1 MHSSATPL
9 DPSISLTE
17 HLTAEGLSEYLPI
30 IRGGNAIHLNRTQL
44 LRELVN
50 RGDLGLRDGLRNL
63 GITREPD
70 LERIAALLQQ
80 CLETNAPLHPPK
92 AVPESAASET
102 ESWARGVADADDD
115 LASNIANAEPEVA
128 EESSGSKS
136 EGNAAVEEWPAGMQ
150 IVNDH
155 LAISIREQGLI
166 REPNPYGYIHL
177 AAEVESPHLLRHDSA
192 AKRELLKALKIAAE
206 KLAME
211 PGVRRADLFS
221 ATIIPPGS
229 EEGRELLA
237 SMHAPVHI
245 AAFDVVLLVECTD
258 PETAEVVRQTDAFG
272 AVFGLLDEKAQ
283 TLHCIVARNA
293 KRIDEVDKTRDGV
306 FLFNYFH
313 VLPPATEVDPTELML
328 GVWEYTAGWWTAKA
342 NLTNS
347 TPLEA
352 LPGQHSE
359 YTLINH
365 CRWDKAMDVLPSL
378 LFRPS
383 LNDFVLRN
391 FTVNGIVAMPVL
403 YHLV

>member
-1 MHSSATPL
+1 MGDSA
-9 DPSISLTE
+9 
-17 HLTAEGLSEYLPI
+17 
-30 IRGGNAIHLNRTQL
+30 
-44 LRELVN
+44 
-50 RGDLGLRDGLRNL
+50 LRDGLRNL

-70 LERIAALLQQ
+70 LERIAALLKQ
-80 CLETNAPLHPPK
+80 CLERNVPIHPPK
-92 AVPESAASET
+92 PVPESASSEN
-102 ESWARGVADADDD
+102 ESWARGVAHADDD
-115 LASNIANAEPEVA
+115 LATHIANAEAQFA
-128 EESSGSKS
+128 EKSSASRG
-136 EGNAAVEEWPAGMQ
+136 GVNAASDDWPAGMQ
-150 IVNDH
+150 IVNDQ
-155 LAISIREQGLI
+155 LAISIREQGMI
-166 REPNPYGYIHL
+166 REPNAYGYIHL
-177 AAEVESPHLLRHDSA
+177 AAEVEAPHLLRHDSS
-192 AKRELLKALKIAAE
+192 AKRELLEALKIAADQ
-206 KLAME
+206 LARE

-237 SMHAPVHI
+237 STLAPVHI
-245 AAFDVVLLVECTD
+245 AAFDIVLLVECRD
-258 PETAEVVRQTDAFG
+258 PETAGIVRQTEAFG
-272 AVFGLLDEKAQ
+272 KVMALLDEKAQ

-313 VLPPATEVDPTELML
+313 VLKPATGVDPAEIML

-365 CRWDKAMDVLPSL
+365 CRWDKAMDVLPAL

-383 LNDFVLRN
+383 LNEFVLRN